1 MKTRGILQRARR
13 RKKEPEG
20 ACTVLLE
27 PGAGFQGSGMVAED
41 SCSFRPYKHA
51 AKPIFYAFSDAIVQ
65 RRFICV
71 EERGERGG
79 SGAFVAPGPR
89 GSATCC
95 WGFLTWLLHAVSSPH
110 SKQYGE
116 VGARITKQKSVK
128 KRMVMGIYVITSLFL
143 SKIFNKEDAQG
154 VPQSCV

>member
-27 PGAGFQGSGMVAED
+27 PGAGFQGSGTVAED

-51 AKPIFYAFSDAIVQ
+51 AKPIFYTFSDAIVQ

-71 EERGERGG
+71 EGRKRRQRCLRGTG
-79 SGAFVAPGPR
+79 SSWQRYLLLRLPNVITARRFFPTQQTIR
-89 GSATCC
+89 GSRREDNQTKKCKKKDGDGHIC
-95 WGFLTWLLHAVSSPH
+95 NYLFVSF
-110 SKQYGE
+110 KNIQ
-116 VGARITKQKSVK
+116 
-128 KRMVMGIYVITSLFL
+128 
-143 SKIFNKEDAQG
+143 
-154 VPQSCV
+154 